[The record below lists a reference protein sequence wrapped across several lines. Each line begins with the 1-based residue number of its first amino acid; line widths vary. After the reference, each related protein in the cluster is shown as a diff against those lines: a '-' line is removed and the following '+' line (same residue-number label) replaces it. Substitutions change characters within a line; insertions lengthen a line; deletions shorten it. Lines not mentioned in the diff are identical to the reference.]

1 LIFLLL
7 YEHTCKISLT
17 DQNKLQSNK
26 MCLFRSSFR
35 NENENENENEFKE
48 ENMVLNKIGST
59 LIERQVSFTDS
70 THYNI
75 YGNNIII

>member
-1 LIFLLL
+1 M
-7 YEHTCKISLT
+7 
-17 DQNKLQSNK
+17 K
-26 MCLFRSSFR
+26 MK
-35 NENENENENEFKE
+35 FKE